1 MMISCLEIFPNI
13 TKLAKFRPSQ
23 DIPFR
28 VSTLPSQN
36 PGDIFET
43 QTLAT
48 DAILEKYLVFRSV
61 LNSRV
66 TRDIFHFFFC
76 FTFCLNYVAFRALVG
91 AQLALQGSGKDNL
104 QNTSETRIKS

>member
-1 MMISCLEIFPNI
+1 ML
-13 TKLAKFRPSQ
+13 SQ

-66 TRDIFHFFFC
+66 TRDIFHFFFLFHFLLELC
-76 FTFCLNYVAFRALVG
+76 GFQSASRSA
-91 AQLALQGSGKDNL
+91 
-104 QNTSETRIKS
+104 TSAPGLRQR

>member
-61 LNSRV
+61 LNSRAA
-66 TRDIFHFFFC
+66 REIFHIFFHF
-76 FTFCLNYVAFRALVG
+76 LHELYGYRSAGALV
-91 AQLALQGSGKDNL
+91 ALRLALRPFSERRSG
-104 QNTSETRIKS
+104 